1 MKQMLIT
8 LALLVLVGVALVLR
22 TRAPSTAIHS
32 LASAPEPADETTVVI
47 SMLYSPE
54 KQAWIEWAQDQYVRE
69 NPRVQVK
76 LLPLE
81 SKASIEAL
89 LLGQEKPVVWS
100 PESRLELGEAA
111 VRYRAQT
118 GRSLYS
124 ASNSFAPVSL
134 VETELVLVA
143 WESRAQVLDAF
154 LRKNGGERPGVW
166 QRLIEAAAAP
176 AGWRALEGPARW
188 GRVKL
193 GYTDPIH
200 ANSGLWTLYLACLEA
215 VGAAELTS
223 EQLEDPAVV
232 ELLRAASAR
241 EEAPLISDS
250 ELLQRMGQFGP
261 SHYDMVVVD
270 ENLAIG
276 ALDIPAER
284 WERLVLVYPPRLAA
298 NDHPAVVLDLEGIS
312 DEQKAAALGWIRFL
326 RSRPVQLEAIRHG
339 FRPSEPSLRLLETPD
354 DSPFAAHF
362 RQIDERLEGT
372 EKVLPPRGE
381 VVDLLVQRLRD
392 EEAKPRTG
400 SGDFFVLQH

>member
-1 MKQMLIT
+1 MLQLLIT
-8 LALLVLVGVALVLR
+8 LALLLAITVNVVLR

-32 LASAPEPADETTVVI
+32 LASAPEAVGRPVVI

-76 LLPLE
+76 LTPLE

-111 VRYRAQT
+111 ARFHTQT
-118 GRSLYS
+118 GRSLYPDS
-124 ASNSFAPVSL
+124 PSFAPLSL

-143 WESRAQVLDAF
+143 WESRAQVLDAY
-154 LRKNGGERPGVW
+154 LRKNGGQKPAVW
-166 QRLIEAAAAP
+166 QRLIEAAASP

-188 GRVKL
+188 GNVKL
-193 GYTDPIH
+193 GYTDPLQT
-200 ANSGLWTLYLACLEA
+200 NSGVWALYLACLEA
-215 VGAAELTS
+215 VGGT
-223 EQLEDPAVV
+223 QLGPEHLDDPAVV
-232 ELLRAASAR
+232 ELLRAVA
-241 EEAPLISDS
+241 APQEVPLTSDR
-250 ELLQRMGQFGP
+250 ELLARMGQFGP
-261 SHYDMVVVD
+261 SRYDLVVVD

-312 DEQKAAALGWIRFL
+312 DEPSGAAV
-326 RSRPVQLEAIRHG
+326 S
-339 FRPSEPSLRLLETPD
+339 
-354 DSPFAAHF
+354 DSPWVPPGGPVAATDGGLRREPVRHALAPD
-362 RQIDERLEGT
+362 RRAA
-372 EKVLPPRGE
+372 RG
-381 VVDLLVQRLRD
+381 DRAGATASR
-392 EEAKPRTG
+392 
-400 SGDFFVLQH
+400 